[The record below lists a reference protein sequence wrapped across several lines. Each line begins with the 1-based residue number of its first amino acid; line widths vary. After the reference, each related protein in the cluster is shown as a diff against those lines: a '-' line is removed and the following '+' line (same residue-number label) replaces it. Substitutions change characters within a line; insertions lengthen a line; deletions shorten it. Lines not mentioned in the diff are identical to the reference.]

1 VEIDQKFTKV
11 FSLRKAK
18 DFSKFTF
25 PNLIAFIVVA
35 CGGGGGGS
43 SSSPVAPTPS
53 NNTPMAGADLT
64 VNLSED
70 AVNFPLDLS
79 APTDSDGD
87 SLTIS
92 ITAIPTSGSLKKA
105 DGTVLTEGGSL
116 TVTELQALTFTPDAN
131 VNDSSTSFGSFSYSV
146 SDGSATDSRTVTISV
161 EAVNDAPDFG
171 IVVTEFAPYENT
183 TAVTTVQAT
192 DADGDAI
199 TYSITGGLDKDLFT
213 IGSTSGELFFINAP
227 DFENP
232 DDSDKDNVYGVEIS
246 ATDPQGAAT
255 AIGYVITVNDVN
267 ESSTEDNFKLS
278 TASITLTDYLGSE
291 ANDTNVHQLYPSV
304 TADATLAANLNGG
317 TMDLTNLSNVVSSDS
332 SLGKSPILS
341 FKLSNVPGAGK
352 AGTASITM
360 KLFDGEDANQE
371 SGERLLQTTL
381 SLNWSS
387 DGSEVTVTFP
397 EQTLTV
403 DYFTAD
409 GALTQRTLTN
419 VDPDTLT
426 VTKDGVGSTST
437 LDLRI
442 TSFFSGEGDASG
454 ADLTGFIT
462 EGNYFFDVS
471 FTGLNF
477 VDSNDTTF
485 SKIQGSFA
493 VTNSPGIAA
502 YVEDI
507 VINEGEGPATIVVT
521 LSRAASSEVT
531 LDYQTANGTA
541 TAGLDFTTTSGTLT
555 ITTGDT
561 SGSFT
566 IPITDDTDNE
576 ELESF
581 RVDLSNAINVT
592 LGKTS
597 TKVSIEDNESVT
609 LEGNA
614 ESNTLVGGSGNDIIY
629 GYAGADTLQGNA
641 GDDTLYGG
649 DDNDTLDGG
658 DGEDTL
664 IGGDGN
670 DTIYGFAG
678 GDTLEGNAGED
689 ILNGG
694 DNFDTLDGGDGN
706 DILDGHD
713 GKDSYTGGNGN
724 DIFVIREGDGSDGFI
739 TSNFITDF
747 EDNTDLI
754 GLDNGLTFAE
764 LTIGQGTAG
773 SVTVAGYNF
782 SYDYT
787 NHTLVSVTE
796 TGEYLFTIMDTSSS
810 DITEADFTAVDIDE
824 ALANNVFVGI
834 LDSGSS
840 DIAVA
845 PIILK
850 PTPGGFNQDEVI
862 DDYGIQLEGEYE
874 AVNLPEAV
882 DKIQIEE
889 GQSKQN
895 IIDLHEASEI
905 LVDLPFE
912 DDILVVSYDI

>member
-1 VEIDQKFTKV
+1 MEKDQKFTNV
-11 FSLRKAK
+11 FRFRKAK

-25 PNLIAFIVVA
+25 PNLVAFIVAA

-53 NNTPMAGADLT
+53 NNSPMAGADLT
-64 VNLSED
+64 VTLSED
-70 AVNFPLDLS
+70 AVNVPLDLS

-105 DGTVLTEGGSL
+105 DGTVLAEGGSL

-183 TAVTTVQAT
+183 TAVTTVQVT

-213 IGSTSGELFFINAP
+213 IGSTSGELSFINAP

-232 DDSDKDNVYGVEIS
+232 DDSDKDNVYGVEVT

-341 FKLSNVPGAGK
+341 FKLSSVPGAGK

-485 SKIQGSFA
+485 TKIQGSFA

-502 YVEDI
+502 YVED
-507 VINEGEGPATIVVT
+507 VVTNEGDGSATVVVT
-521 LSRAASSEVT
+521 LSRASSSEVT

-541 TAGLDFTTTSGTLT
+541 MAGEDYTTTSGTLT
-555 ITTGDT
+555 IAAGET
-561 SGSFT
+561 SGNFS
-566 IPITDDTDNE
+566 IPITDDSNNE
-576 ELESF
+576 ALESF
-581 RVDLSNAINVT
+581 NVNFSNAVNAT

-597 TKVSIEDNESVT
+597 TKISIEDNDAASTNSVSI
-609 LEGNA
+609 E
-614 ESNTLVGGSGNDIIY
+614 
-629 GYAGADTLQGNA
+629 
-641 GDDTLYGG
+641 
-649 DDNDTLDGG
+649 
-658 DGEDTL
+658 
-664 IGGDGN
+664 
-670 DTIYGFAG
+670 
-678 GDTLEGNAGED
+678 
-689 ILNGG
+689 IL
-694 DNFDTLDGGDGN
+694 
-706 DILDGHD
+706 
-713 GKDSYTGGNGN
+713 
-724 DIFVIREGDGSDGFI
+724 
-739 TSNFITDF
+739 
-747 EDNTDLI
+747 
-754 GLDNGLTFAE
+754 AP
-764 LTIGQGTAG
+764 
-773 SVTVAGYNF
+773 
-782 SYDYT
+782 
-787 NHTLVSVTE
+787 
-796 TGEYLFTIMDTSSS
+796 
-810 DITEADFTAVDIDE
+810 
-824 ALANNVFVGI
+824 
-834 LDSGSS
+834 GSS
-840 DIAVA
+840 DVDVT
-845 PIILK
+845 PIILD
-850 PTPGGFNQDEVI
+850 PNPGGFNQEEAI
-862 DDYGIQLEGEYE
+862 SDYGIQLEGEYE
-874 AVNLPEAV
+874 TITLPEEV

-889 GQSKQN
+889 GQAKQD
-895 IIDLHEASEI
+895 ILDLHETNEI
-905 LVDLPFE
+905 LVDFPFE
-912 DDILVVSYDI
+912 DDILVVSYDL

>member
-1 VEIDQKFTKV
+1 METDQKSTNNFR
-11 FSLRKAK
+11 FRKAK

-25 PNLIAFIVVA
+25 PNLVAFIVAA

-53 NNTPMAGADLT
+53 NNSPMAGADLT
-64 VNLSED
+64 VTLSED
-70 AVNFPLDLS
+70 AVNVPLDLS

-105 DGTVLTEGGSL
+105 DGTVLAEGGSL

-183 TAVTTVQAT
+183 TAVTTVQVT

-213 IGSTSGELFFINAP
+213 IGSTSGELSFINAP

-232 DDSDKDNVYGVEIS
+232 DDSDKDNVYGVEVT

-341 FKLSNVPGAGK
+341 FKLSSVPGAGK

-485 SKIQGSFA
+485 TKIQGSFA

-502 YVEDI
+502 YVED
-507 VINEGEGPATIVVT
+507 VVTNEGDGSATVVVT
-521 LSRAASSEVT
+521 ISRASSSEVT

-541 TAGLDFTTTSGTLT
+541 MAGEDYTTTSGTLT
-555 ITTGDT
+555 IAAGET
-561 SGSFT
+561 SGNFS
-566 IPITDDTDNE
+566 IPITDDSNNE
-576 ELESF
+576 ALESF
-581 RVDLSNAINVT
+581 NVNFSNAVNAT

-597 TKVSIEDNESVT
+597 TKISIEDNDAASTNSVSI
-609 LEGNA
+609 E
-614 ESNTLVGGSGNDIIY
+614 
-629 GYAGADTLQGNA
+629 
-641 GDDTLYGG
+641 
-649 DDNDTLDGG
+649 
-658 DGEDTL
+658 
-664 IGGDGN
+664 
-670 DTIYGFAG
+670 
-678 GDTLEGNAGED
+678 
-689 ILNGG
+689 IL
-694 DNFDTLDGGDGN
+694 
-706 DILDGHD
+706 
-713 GKDSYTGGNGN
+713 
-724 DIFVIREGDGSDGFI
+724 
-739 TSNFITDF
+739 
-747 EDNTDLI
+747 
-754 GLDNGLTFAE
+754 AP
-764 LTIGQGTAG
+764 
-773 SVTVAGYNF
+773 
-782 SYDYT
+782 
-787 NHTLVSVTE
+787 
-796 TGEYLFTIMDTSSS
+796 
-810 DITEADFTAVDIDE
+810 
-824 ALANNVFVGI
+824 
-834 LDSGSS
+834 GSS
-840 DIAVA
+840 DIDVT

-850 PTPGGFNQDEVI
+850 PTPGGFNQEEGI
-862 DDYGIQLEGEYE
+862 SDYGIQLESEYE
-874 AVNLPEAV
+874 TITLPEEV

-889 GQSKQN
+889 GQAKQD
-895 IIDLHEASEI
+895 ILDLHETNEI

-912 DDILVVSYDI
+912 DDILMVSYDL

>member
-1 VEIDQKFTKV
+1 VEKDQKFTNV
-11 FSLRKAK
+11 FRFRKAK

-25 PNLIAFIVVA
+25 PNLVAFIVAA

-53 NNTPMAGADLT
+53 NNSPMAGADLT
-64 VNLSED
+64 VTLSED
-70 AVNFPLDLS
+70 AVNVPLDLS

-105 DGTVLTEGGSL
+105 DGTVLTDGDAL

-146 SDGSATDSRTVTISV
+146 SDGSTTDSRTVTISV

-341 FKLSNVPGAGK
+341 FKLSSVPGAGK

-531 LDYQTANGTA
+531 LDYQTTNGTA

-581 RVDLSNAINVT
+581 NVDLSNAINVT

-614 ESNTLVGGSGNDIIY
+614 ESNTLVGGSGNDIIH

-724 DIFVIREGDGSDGFI
+724 DIFVIREGDGSGGFI

-824 ALANNVFVGI
+824 ALANNVFIGI
-834 LDSGSS
+834 LDPGSS
-840 DIAVA
+840 DVDVM
-845 PIILK
+845 PIILD
-850 PTPGGFNQDEVI
+850 PNPGGFNQEEGI
-862 DDYGIQLEGEYE
+862 SDYGIQLEGEYE
-874 AVNLPEAV
+874 TITLPEEV
-882 DKIQIEE
+882 DKIHIEE
-889 GQSKQN
+889 GQAKQD
-895 IIDLHEASEI
+895 ILDLHETNEI

-912 DDILVVSYDI
+912 DDILVVSYDL

>member
-1 VEIDQKFTKV
+1 MEKDQKFTNV
-11 FSLRKAK
+11 FRFRKAK

-25 PNLIAFIVVA
+25 PNLVAFIVAA

-53 NNTPMAGADLT
+53 NNSPMAGADLT
-64 VNLSED
+64 VTLSED
-70 AVNFPLDLS
+70 AVNVPLDLS

-105 DGTVLTEGGSL
+105 DGTVLAEGGSL
-116 TVTELQALTFTPDAN
+116 TITELQALTFTPDAN

-183 TAVTTVQAT
+183 TAVTTVQVT

-213 IGSTSGELFFINAP
+213 IGSTSGELSFINAP

-232 DDSDKDNVYGVEIS
+232 DDSDKDNVYGVEVT

-341 FKLSNVPGAGK
+341 FKLSSVPGAGK

-485 SKIQGSFA
+485 TKIQGSFA

-502 YVEDI
+502 YVED
-507 VINEGEGPATIVVT
+507 VVTNEGDGSATVVVT
-521 LSRAASSEVT
+521 LSRASSSEVT

-541 TAGLDFTTTSGTLT
+541 MAGEDYTTTSGTLT
-555 ITTGDT
+555 IAAGET
-561 SGSFT
+561 SGNFS
-566 IPITDDTDNE
+566 IPITDDSNNE
-576 ELESF
+576 ALESF
-581 RVDLSNAINVT
+581 NVNFSNAVNAT

-597 TKVSIEDNESVT
+597 TKISIEDNDAASTNSVSI
-609 LEGNA
+609 E
-614 ESNTLVGGSGNDIIY
+614 
-629 GYAGADTLQGNA
+629 
-641 GDDTLYGG
+641 
-649 DDNDTLDGG
+649 
-658 DGEDTL
+658 
-664 IGGDGN
+664 
-670 DTIYGFAG
+670 
-678 GDTLEGNAGED
+678 
-689 ILNGG
+689 IL
-694 DNFDTLDGGDGN
+694 
-706 DILDGHD
+706 
-713 GKDSYTGGNGN
+713 
-724 DIFVIREGDGSDGFI
+724 
-739 TSNFITDF
+739 
-747 EDNTDLI
+747 
-754 GLDNGLTFAE
+754 AP
-764 LTIGQGTAG
+764 
-773 SVTVAGYNF
+773 
-782 SYDYT
+782 
-787 NHTLVSVTE
+787 
-796 TGEYLFTIMDTSSS
+796 
-810 DITEADFTAVDIDE
+810 
-824 ALANNVFVGI
+824 
-834 LDSGSS
+834 GSS
-840 DIAVA
+840 DVDVT
-845 PIILK
+845 PIILD
-850 PTPGGFNQDEVI
+850 PNPGGFNQEEAI
-862 DDYGIQLEGEYE
+862 SDYGIQLEGEYE
-874 AVNLPEAV
+874 TITLPEEV

-889 GQSKQN
+889 GQTKQD
-895 IIDLHEASEI
+895 IIGLHEANEI
-905 LVDLPFE
+905 LVDFPFE
-912 DDILVVSYDI
+912 DDILVVSYDL

>member
-1 VEIDQKFTKV
+1 MEIDQKFTNV
-11 FSLRKAK
+11 FRFRKAK

-25 PNLIAFIVVA
+25 PNLVAFIVAA

-53 NNTPMAGADLT
+53 NNSPMAGADLT
-64 VNLSED
+64 VTLSED
-70 AVNFPLDLS
+70 AVNVPLDLS

-105 DGTVLTEGGSL
+105 DGTVLAEGGSL

-183 TAVTTVQAT
+183 TAVTTVQVT

-213 IGSTSGELFFINAP
+213 IGSTSGELSFINAP

-232 DDSDKDNVYGVEIS
+232 DDSDKDNVYGVEVT

-341 FKLSNVPGAGK
+341 FKLSSVPGAGK

-485 SKIQGSFA
+485 TKIQGSFA

-502 YVEDI
+502 YVED
-507 VINEGEGPATIVVT
+507 VVTNEGDGSATVVVT
-521 LSRAASSEVT
+521 LSRASSSEVT

-541 TAGLDFTTTSGTLT
+541 MAGEDYTTTSGTLT
-555 ITTGDT
+555 IAAGET
-561 SGSFT
+561 SGNFS
-566 IPITDDTDNE
+566 IPITDDSNNE
-576 ELESF
+576 ALESF
-581 RVDLSNAINVT
+581 NVNFSNAVNAT

-597 TKVSIEDNESVT
+597 TKISIEDNDAASTNSVSI
-609 LEGNA
+609 E
-614 ESNTLVGGSGNDIIY
+614 
-629 GYAGADTLQGNA
+629 
-641 GDDTLYGG
+641 
-649 DDNDTLDGG
+649 
-658 DGEDTL
+658 
-664 IGGDGN
+664 
-670 DTIYGFAG
+670 
-678 GDTLEGNAGED
+678 
-689 ILNGG
+689 IL
-694 DNFDTLDGGDGN
+694 
-706 DILDGHD
+706 
-713 GKDSYTGGNGN
+713 
-724 DIFVIREGDGSDGFI
+724 
-739 TSNFITDF
+739 
-747 EDNTDLI
+747 
-754 GLDNGLTFAE
+754 AP
-764 LTIGQGTAG
+764 
-773 SVTVAGYNF
+773 
-782 SYDYT
+782 
-787 NHTLVSVTE
+787 
-796 TGEYLFTIMDTSSS
+796 
-810 DITEADFTAVDIDE
+810 
-824 ALANNVFVGI
+824 
-834 LDSGSS
+834 GSS
-840 DIAVA
+840 DVDVT
-845 PIILK
+845 PIILD
-850 PTPGGFNQDEVI
+850 PNPGGFNQEEGI
-862 DDYGIQLEGEYE
+862 SDYGIQLESEYE
-874 AVNLPEAV
+874 TITLPEEV

-889 GQSKQN
+889 GQAKQD
-895 IIDLHEASEI
+895 ILDLHETNEI

-912 DDILVVSYDI
+912 DDILMVSYDL

>member
-1 VEIDQKFTKV
+1 MEKDQKFTNV
-11 FSLRKAK
+11 FRFRKAK

-25 PNLIAFIVVA
+25 PNLVAFIVAA

-53 NNTPMAGADLT
+53 NNSPMAGADLT
-64 VNLSED
+64 VTLSED
-70 AVNFPLDLS
+70 AVNVPLDLS

-105 DGTVLTEGGSL
+105 DGTVLAEGGSL
-116 TVTELQALTFTPDAN
+116 TITELQALTFTPDAN
-131 VNDSSTSFGSFSYSV
+131 VNDSTTSFGSFSYSV
-146 SDGSATDSRTVTISV
+146 SDGTATDSRTVTISV

-183 TAVTTVQAT
+183 TAVTTVQVT

-213 IGSTSGELFFINAP
+213 IGSTSGELSFINAP

-232 DDSDKDNVYGVEIS
+232 DDSDKDNVYGVEVT

-341 FKLSNVPGAGK
+341 FKLSSVPGAGK

-426 VTKDGVGSTST
+426 VTKDGVGNTST

-485 SKIQGSFA
+485 TKIQGSFA

-502 YVEDI
+502 YIED
-507 VINEGEGPATIVVT
+507 VVTNEGDGSATVVVT
-521 LSRAASSEVT
+521 LSRASSSEVT

-541 TAGLDFTTTSGTLT
+541 LAGEDYTTTSGTLT
-555 ITTGDT
+555 IAAGET
-561 SGSFT
+561 SGNFS
-566 IPITDDTDNE
+566 IPITDDTNNE

-581 RVDLSNAINVT
+581 NVNFSNAVNAT

-597 TKVSIEDNESVT
+597 TKVSIEDN
-609 LEGNA
+609 
-614 ESNTLVGGSGNDIIY
+614 
-629 GYAGADTLQGNA
+629 
-641 GDDTLYGG
+641 
-649 DDNDTLDGG
+649 
-658 DGEDTL
+658 
-664 IGGDGN
+664 
-670 DTIYGFAG
+670 
-678 GDTLEGNAGED
+678 
-689 ILNGG
+689 
-694 DNFDTLDGGDGN
+694 
-706 DILDGHD
+706 
-713 GKDSYTGGNGN
+713 
-724 DIFVIREGDGSDGFI
+724 
-739 TSNFITDF
+739 
-747 EDNTDLI
+747 
-754 GLDNGLTFAE
+754 
-764 LTIGQGTAG
+764 
-773 SVTVAGYNF
+773 
-782 SYDYT
+782 
-787 NHTLVSVTE
+787 
-796 TGEYLFTIMDTSSS
+796 
-810 DITEADFTAVDIDE
+810 DE
-824 ALANNVFVGI
+824 ASTNSVSIEILAP
-834 LDSGSS
+834 GSS
-840 DIAVA
+840 DVDVT
-845 PIILK
+845 PIILD
-850 PTPGGFNQDEVI
+850 PNPGGFNQDEAI
-862 DDYGIQLEGEYE
+862 SDYGIQLEGEYE
-874 AVNLPEAV
+874 AITLPVEV

-889 GQSKQN
+889 GQTKQD
-895 IIDLHEASEI
+895 ILDLHEANEI
-905 LVDLPFE
+905 LVDFPFE
-912 DDILVVSYDI
+912 DDILVVSYDL

>member
-1 VEIDQKFTKV
+1 MEKDQKFTNV
-11 FSLRKAK
+11 FRFRKAK

-25 PNLIAFIVVA
+25 PNLVAFIVAA

-53 NNTPMAGADLT
+53 NNSPMAGADLT
-64 VNLSED
+64 VTLSED
-70 AVNFPLDLS
+70 AVNVPLDLS

-105 DGTVLTEGGSL
+105 DGTVLAEGGSL

-183 TAVTTVQAT
+183 TAVTTVQVT

-213 IGSTSGELFFINAP
+213 IGSTSGELSFINAP

-232 DDSDKDNVYGVEIS
+232 DDSDKDNVYGVEVT

-341 FKLSNVPGAGK
+341 FKLSSVPGAGK

-477 VDSNDTTF
+477 VDSNDTPFT
-485 SKIQGSFA
+485 KIQGSFA
-493 VTNSPGIAA
+493 VTNSPEIAA
-502 YVEDI
+502 YVED
-507 VINEGEGPATIVVT
+507 VVTNEGDGSATVVVT
-521 LSRAASSEVT
+521 LSRASSSEVT

-541 TAGLDFTTTSGTLT
+541 MAGEDYTTTSGTLT
-555 ITTGDT
+555 IAAGET
-561 SGSFT
+561 SGNFS
-566 IPITDDTDNE
+566 IPITDDSNNE
-576 ELESF
+576 ALESF
-581 RVDLSNAINVT
+581 NVNFSNAVNAT

-597 TKVSIEDNESVT
+597 TKISIEDNDAASTNSVSI
-609 LEGNA
+609 E
-614 ESNTLVGGSGNDIIY
+614 
-629 GYAGADTLQGNA
+629 
-641 GDDTLYGG
+641 
-649 DDNDTLDGG
+649 
-658 DGEDTL
+658 
-664 IGGDGN
+664 
-670 DTIYGFAG
+670 
-678 GDTLEGNAGED
+678 
-689 ILNGG
+689 IL
-694 DNFDTLDGGDGN
+694 
-706 DILDGHD
+706 
-713 GKDSYTGGNGN
+713 
-724 DIFVIREGDGSDGFI
+724 
-739 TSNFITDF
+739 
-747 EDNTDLI
+747 
-754 GLDNGLTFAE
+754 AP
-764 LTIGQGTAG
+764 
-773 SVTVAGYNF
+773 
-782 SYDYT
+782 
-787 NHTLVSVTE
+787 
-796 TGEYLFTIMDTSSS
+796 
-810 DITEADFTAVDIDE
+810 
-824 ALANNVFVGI
+824 
-834 LDSGSS
+834 GSS
-840 DIAVA
+840 DVDVM
-845 PIILK
+845 PITLD
-850 PTPGGFNQDEVI
+850 PNPGGFNQDESI
-862 DDYGIQLEGEYE
+862 SDYGIQLEGEYE
-874 AVNLPEAV
+874 AITLPVEV
-882 DKIQIEE
+882 DNIHIEE
-889 GQSKQN
+889 GQAKQD
-895 IIDLHEASEI
+895 ILDLHETNEI
-905 LVDLPFE
+905 LVDFPFE
-912 DDILVVSYDI
+912 DDILVVSYDL

>member
-1 VEIDQKFTKV
+1 
-11 FSLRKAK
+11 
-18 DFSKFTF
+18 
-25 PNLIAFIVVA
+25 
-35 CGGGGGGS
+35 
-43 SSSPVAPTPS
+43 
-53 NNTPMAGADLT
+53 MAGADLT
-64 VNLSED
+64 VTLSED
-70 AVNFPLDLS
+70 AVNVPLDLS

-105 DGTVLTEGGSL
+105 DGTVLAEGGSL

-183 TAVTTVQAT
+183 TAVTTVQVT

-213 IGSTSGELFFINAP
+213 IGSTSGELSFINAP

-232 DDSDKDNVYGVEIS
+232 DDSDKDNVYGVEVT

-341 FKLSNVPGAGK
+341 FKLSSVPGAGK

-485 SKIQGSFA
+485 TKIQGSFA

-502 YVEDI
+502 YVED
-507 VINEGEGPATIVVT
+507 VVTNEGDGSATVVVT
-521 LSRAASSEVT
+521 LSRASSSEVT

-541 TAGLDFTTTSGTLT
+541 MAGEDYTTTSGTLT
-555 ITTGDT
+555 IAAGET
-561 SGSFT
+561 SGNFS
-566 IPITDDTDNE
+566 IPITDDSNNE
-576 ELESF
+576 ALESF
-581 RVDLSNAINVT
+581 NVNFSNAVNAT

-597 TKVSIEDNESVT
+597 TKVSIEDNDAASTNSVSI
-609 LEGNA
+609 E
-614 ESNTLVGGSGNDIIY
+614 
-629 GYAGADTLQGNA
+629 
-641 GDDTLYGG
+641 
-649 DDNDTLDGG
+649 
-658 DGEDTL
+658 
-664 IGGDGN
+664 
-670 DTIYGFAG
+670 
-678 GDTLEGNAGED
+678 
-689 ILNGG
+689 IL
-694 DNFDTLDGGDGN
+694 
-706 DILDGHD
+706 
-713 GKDSYTGGNGN
+713 
-724 DIFVIREGDGSDGFI
+724 
-739 TSNFITDF
+739 
-747 EDNTDLI
+747 
-754 GLDNGLTFAE
+754 AP
-764 LTIGQGTAG
+764 
-773 SVTVAGYNF
+773 
-782 SYDYT
+782 
-787 NHTLVSVTE
+787 
-796 TGEYLFTIMDTSSS
+796 
-810 DITEADFTAVDIDE
+810 
-824 ALANNVFVGI
+824 
-834 LDSGSS
+834 GSS
-840 DIAVA
+840 DVDVT
-845 PIILK
+845 PIILD
-850 PTPGGFNQDEVI
+850 PTPDGFNQEEGI
-862 DDYGIQLEGEYE
+862 SDYGIQLEGEYE
-874 AVNLPEAV
+874 TITLPEEV
-882 DKIQIEE
+882 DKIHIEE
-889 GQSKQN
+889 GQAKQD
-895 IIDLHEASEI
+895 ILDLHETNEI

-912 DDILVVSYDI
+912 DDILVVSYEIQMTDTGERIGFFKNLF

>member
-1 VEIDQKFTKV
+1 
-11 FSLRKAK
+11 
-18 DFSKFTF
+18 
-25 PNLIAFIVVA
+25 
-35 CGGGGGGS
+35 
-43 SSSPVAPTPS
+43 
-53 NNTPMAGADLT
+53 MAGADLT
-64 VNLSED
+64 VTLSED
-70 AVNFPLDLS
+70 AVNVPLDLS

-105 DGTVLTEGGSL
+105 DGTVLAEGGSL

-183 TAVTTVQAT
+183 TAVTTVQVT

-213 IGSTSGELFFINAP
+213 IGSTSGELSFINAP

-232 DDSDKDNVYGVEIS
+232 DDSDKDNVYGVEVT

-341 FKLSNVPGAGK
+341 FKLSSVPGAGK

-485 SKIQGSFA
+485 TKIQGSFA

-502 YVEDI
+502 YVED
-507 VINEGEGPATIVVT
+507 VVTNEGDGSATVVVT
-521 LSRAASSEVT
+521 LSRASSSEVT

-541 TAGLDFTTTSGTLT
+541 MAGEDYTTTSGTLT
-555 ITTGDT
+555 IAAGET
-561 SGSFT
+561 SGNFS
-566 IPITDDTDNE
+566 IPITDDSNNE
-576 ELESF
+576 ALESF
-581 RVDLSNAINVT
+581 NVNFSNAVNAT

-597 TKVSIEDNESVT
+597 TKISIEDNDAASTNSVSI
-609 LEGNA
+609 E
-614 ESNTLVGGSGNDIIY
+614 
-629 GYAGADTLQGNA
+629 
-641 GDDTLYGG
+641 
-649 DDNDTLDGG
+649 
-658 DGEDTL
+658 
-664 IGGDGN
+664 
-670 DTIYGFAG
+670 
-678 GDTLEGNAGED
+678 
-689 ILNGG
+689 IL
-694 DNFDTLDGGDGN
+694 
-706 DILDGHD
+706 
-713 GKDSYTGGNGN
+713 
-724 DIFVIREGDGSDGFI
+724 
-739 TSNFITDF
+739 
-747 EDNTDLI
+747 
-754 GLDNGLTFAE
+754 AP
-764 LTIGQGTAG
+764 
-773 SVTVAGYNF
+773 
-782 SYDYT
+782 
-787 NHTLVSVTE
+787 
-796 TGEYLFTIMDTSSS
+796 
-810 DITEADFTAVDIDE
+810 
-824 ALANNVFVGI
+824 
-834 LDSGSS
+834 GSS
-840 DIAVA
+840 DVDVT
-845 PIILK
+845 PIILD
-850 PTPGGFNQDEVI
+850 PNPGGFNQEEAI
-862 DDYGIQLEGEYE
+862 SDYGIQLEGEYE
-874 AVNLPEAV
+874 TITLPEEV

-889 GQSKQN
+889 GQTKQD
-895 IIDLHEASEI
+895 IIGLHEANEI
-905 LVDLPFE
+905 LVDFPFE
-912 DDILVVSYDI
+912 DDILVVSYDL

>member
-1 VEIDQKFTKV
+1 MEIDQKFTNV
-11 FSLRKAK
+11 FRFRKAK

-25 PNLIAFIVVA
+25 PNLVAFIVAA

-53 NNTPMAGADLT
+53 NNSPMAGADLT
-64 VNLSED
+64 VTLSED
-70 AVNFPLDLS
+70 AVNVPLDLS

-105 DGTVLTEGGSL
+105 DGTVLAEGGSL

-183 TAVTTVQAT
+183 TAVTTVQVT

-213 IGSTSGELFFINAP
+213 IGSTSGELSFINAP

-232 DDSDKDNVYGVEIS
+232 DDSDKDNVYGVEVT

-291 ANDTNVHQLYPSV
+291 ANDTNVHQLYPLV

-341 FKLSNVPGAGK
+341 FKLSSVPGAGK

-485 SKIQGSFA
+485 TKIQGSFA

-502 YVEDI
+502 YVED
-507 VINEGEGPATIVVT
+507 VVTNEGDGSATVVVT
-521 LSRAASSEVT
+521 LSRASSSEVT

-541 TAGLDFTTTSGTLT
+541 MAGEDYTTTSGTLT
-555 ITTGDT
+555 IAAGET
-561 SGSFT
+561 SGNFS
-566 IPITDDTDNE
+566 IPITDDSNNE
-576 ELESF
+576 ALESF
-581 RVDLSNAINVT
+581 NVNFSNAVNAT

-597 TKVSIEDNESVT
+597 TMVSIEDN
-609 LEGNA
+609 
-614 ESNTLVGGSGNDIIY
+614 
-629 GYAGADTLQGNA
+629 
-641 GDDTLYGG
+641 
-649 DDNDTLDGG
+649 
-658 DGEDTL
+658 
-664 IGGDGN
+664 
-670 DTIYGFAG
+670 
-678 GDTLEGNAGED
+678 
-689 ILNGG
+689 
-694 DNFDTLDGGDGN
+694 
-706 DILDGHD
+706 
-713 GKDSYTGGNGN
+713 
-724 DIFVIREGDGSDGFI
+724 
-739 TSNFITDF
+739 
-747 EDNTDLI
+747 
-754 GLDNGLTFAE
+754 
-764 LTIGQGTAG
+764 
-773 SVTVAGYNF
+773 
-782 SYDYT
+782 
-787 NHTLVSVTE
+787 
-796 TGEYLFTIMDTSSS
+796 
-810 DITEADFTAVDIDE
+810 DE
-824 ALANNVFVGI
+824 ASTNSVSIEILAP
-834 LDSGSS
+834 GSS
-840 DIAVA
+840 DVDVM
-845 PIILK
+845 PIILD
-850 PTPGGFNQDEVI
+850 PTPGGFNQEEAI
-862 DDYGIQLEGEYE
+862 SDYGIQLEGEYE
-874 AVNLPEAV
+874 AITLPVEV
-882 DKIQIEE
+882 DMIHIEE
-889 GQSKQN
+889 GQAKRD
-895 IIDLHEASEI
+895 ILDLHETNEI
-905 LVDLPFE
+905 LVDFPFE
-912 DDILVVSYDI
+912 DDILVVSYDL

>member
-1 VEIDQKFTKV
+1 VEKDQKFTNV
-11 FSLRKAK
+11 FRFRKAK

-25 PNLIAFIVVA
+25 PNLVAFIVAA

-53 NNTPMAGADLT
+53 NNSPMAGADLT

-105 DGTVLTEGGSL
+105 DGTVLAEGGSL

-213 IGSTSGELFFINAP
+213 IGSTSGELSFINAP

-232 DDSDKDNVYGVEIS
+232 DDSDKDNVYGVEVT

-341 FKLSNVPGAGK
+341 FKLSSVPGAGK

-531 LDYQTANGTA
+531 LDYQTTNGTA

-614 ESNTLVGGSGNDIIY
+614 ESNTLVGGSGNDIIH

-850 PTPGGFNQDEVI
+850 PTPGGFNQDEGI
-862 DDYGIQLEGEYE
+862 SDYGIQLEGEYE
-874 AVNLPEAV
+874 TITLPEEV
-882 DKIQIEE
+882 DKIHIEE
-889 GQSKQN
+889 GEAKQD

-912 DDILVVSYDI
+912 DDILVVSYEI

>member
-1 VEIDQKFTKV
+1 MEKDQKFTNV
-11 FSLRKAK
+11 FRFRKAK

-25 PNLIAFIVVA
+25 PNLVAFIVAA
-35 CGGGGGGS
+35 CGGGGGGGS

-53 NNTPMAGADLT
+53 NNSPMAGADLT
-64 VNLSED
+64 VTLSED
-70 AVNFPLDLS
+70 AVNVPLDLS

-105 DGTVLTEGGSL
+105 DGTVLAEGGSL

-183 TAVTTVQAT
+183 TAVTTVQVT

-213 IGSTSGELFFINAP
+213 IGSTSGELSFINAP

-232 DDSDKDNVYGVEIS
+232 DDSDKDNVYGVEVT

-341 FKLSNVPGAGK
+341 FKLSSVPGAGK

-485 SKIQGSFA
+485 TKIQGSFA

-502 YVEDI
+502 YVED
-507 VINEGEGPATIVVT
+507 VVTNEGDGSATVVVT
-521 LSRAASSEVT
+521 LSRASSSEVT

-541 TAGLDFTTTSGTLT
+541 MAGEDYTTTSGTLT
-555 ITTGDT
+555 IAAGET
-561 SGSFT
+561 SGNFS
-566 IPITDDTDNE
+566 IPITDDTNNE

-581 RVDLSNAINVT
+581 NVNFSNAVNAT

-597 TKVSIEDNESVT
+597 TKISIEDNDAASTNSVSI
-609 LEGNA
+609 E
-614 ESNTLVGGSGNDIIY
+614 
-629 GYAGADTLQGNA
+629 
-641 GDDTLYGG
+641 
-649 DDNDTLDGG
+649 
-658 DGEDTL
+658 
-664 IGGDGN
+664 
-670 DTIYGFAG
+670 
-678 GDTLEGNAGED
+678 
-689 ILNGG
+689 IL
-694 DNFDTLDGGDGN
+694 
-706 DILDGHD
+706 
-713 GKDSYTGGNGN
+713 
-724 DIFVIREGDGSDGFI
+724 
-739 TSNFITDF
+739 
-747 EDNTDLI
+747 
-754 GLDNGLTFAE
+754 AP
-764 LTIGQGTAG
+764 
-773 SVTVAGYNF
+773 
-782 SYDYT
+782 
-787 NHTLVSVTE
+787 
-796 TGEYLFTIMDTSSS
+796 
-810 DITEADFTAVDIDE
+810 
-824 ALANNVFVGI
+824 
-834 LDSGSS
+834 GSS
-840 DIAVA
+840 DVDVT
-845 PIILK
+845 PIILD
-850 PTPGGFNQDEVI
+850 PNPGGFNQEEGI
-862 DDYGIQLEGEYE
+862 SDYGIQLEGEYE
-874 AVNLPEAV
+874 TITLPEEV
-882 DKIQIEE
+882 DKIQVEE
-889 GQSKQN
+889 GQSKQD
-895 IIDLHEASEI
+895 ILDLHETNEI

-912 DDILVVSYDI
+912 DDILVVSYDL

>member
-1 VEIDQKFTKV
+1 MEKDQKFTNV
-11 FSLRKAK
+11 FRFRKAK

-25 PNLIAFIVVA
+25 PNLVAFIVAA

-53 NNTPMAGADLT
+53 NNSPMAGADLT
-64 VNLSED
+64 VTLSED
-70 AVNFPLDLS
+70 AVNVPLDLS

-105 DGTVLTEGGSL
+105 DGTVLAEGGSL
-116 TVTELQALTFTPDAN
+116 TVTELQTLTFTPDAN

-183 TAVTTVQAT
+183 TAVTTVQVT

-213 IGSTSGELFFINAP
+213 IGSTSGELSFINAP

-232 DDSDKDNVYGVEIS
+232 DDSDKDNVYGVEVT

-341 FKLSNVPGAGK
+341 FKLSSVPGAGK

-485 SKIQGSFA
+485 TKIQGSFA

-502 YVEDI
+502 YIED
-507 VINEGEGPATIVVT
+507 VVTNEGDGSATVVVT
-521 LSRAASSEVT
+521 LSRASSSEVT

-541 TAGLDFTTTSGTLT
+541 MAGEDYTTTSGTLT
-555 ITTGDT
+555 IAAGET
-561 SGSFT
+561 SGNFS
-566 IPITDDTDNE
+566 IPITDDSNNE
-576 ELESF
+576 ALESF
-581 RVDLSNAINVT
+581 NVNFSNAVNAT

-597 TKVSIEDNESVT
+597 TKVSIEDNDAASTNSVAI
-609 LEGNA
+609 E
-614 ESNTLVGGSGNDIIY
+614 
-629 GYAGADTLQGNA
+629 
-641 GDDTLYGG
+641 
-649 DDNDTLDGG
+649 
-658 DGEDTL
+658 
-664 IGGDGN
+664 
-670 DTIYGFAG
+670 
-678 GDTLEGNAGED
+678 
-689 ILNGG
+689 IL
-694 DNFDTLDGGDGN
+694 
-706 DILDGHD
+706 
-713 GKDSYTGGNGN
+713 
-724 DIFVIREGDGSDGFI
+724 
-739 TSNFITDF
+739 
-747 EDNTDLI
+747 
-754 GLDNGLTFAE
+754 AP
-764 LTIGQGTAG
+764 
-773 SVTVAGYNF
+773 
-782 SYDYT
+782 
-787 NHTLVSVTE
+787 
-796 TGEYLFTIMDTSSS
+796 
-810 DITEADFTAVDIDE
+810 
-824 ALANNVFVGI
+824 
-834 LDSGSS
+834 GSS
-840 DIAVA
+840 DVDVT
-845 PIILK
+845 PIILD
-850 PTPGGFNQDEVI
+850 PNPGGFNQEEGI
-862 DDYGIQLEGEYE
+862 SDYGIQLEGEYE
-874 AVNLPEAV
+874 TITLPEEV
-882 DKIQIEE
+882 DKIHIEE
-889 GQSKQN
+889 GQAKQD
-895 IIDLHEASEI
+895 ILDLHETNEI
-905 LVDLPFE
+905 LVDFPFE
-912 DDILVVSYDI
+912 DDVLVVSYDL